1 MKYFNNYADNR
12 VNGQCLYCG
21 DFPDTN
27 EHVPPKVFL
36 DAPFPENLP
45 VVESCVKCNQSFSL
59 DEQYM
64 ACLLDCV
71 ISETTNPDEVY
82 RETVKKTLK
91 AKPALAQR
99 LKDARKTI
107 DGKEYFSVE
116 SERIYNVVKKIA
128 IGHVLYELNLIMQA
142 DEAEISILPWIML
155 DDHQQREFE
164 EFHKSSSDLWPEF
177 GSRSMQR
184 ILSDAVYE
192 NRWIEVQPG
201 RYRYAVIQT
210 DIVEIRMVFSE
221 YLACIVRWLN

>member
-1 MKYFNNYADNR
+1 MRYFNNYADNR

-21 DFPDTN
+21 GFPDAN

-36 DAPFPENLP
+36 DTPFPENLH

-71 ISETTNPDEVY
+71 ISGTTNPNEVY
-82 RETVKKTLK
+82 RETVKKTLE
-91 AKPALAQR
+91 AKPALAQC
-99 LKDARKTI
+99 LKDAQKTI

-116 SERIYNVVKKIA
+116 SERIHNVVKKIA
-128 IGHVLYELNLIMQA
+128 MGHVLYELNLIMQA
-142 DEAEISILPWIML
+142 DETEISISPMIIL

-164 EFHKSSSDLWPEF
+164 EIHKHSSNLWPEC
-177 GSRSMQR
+177 GSRAMQR
-184 ILSDAVYE
+184 MLFNAVCE
-192 NRWIEVQPG
+192 NKWIEVQSG

-210 DIVEIRMVFSE
+210 DIVEVRMVFSE